1 MKESNKYFRQYLQA
15 WFALPGMLLFLFFTP
30 PSFAQLSYGGR
41 PASLTAKS
49 IREIPVIRMPV
60 FDVRTYIREQED
72 LNGRDFKKLVFA
84 RSFELMVDPSS
95 DGAWTELQNGTRVW
109 RVALQSRGAFSI
121 NLIFSRFR
129 IEPGVTVFVY
139 NSGQSDIRGAFDSRN
154 NRNSASLALSP
165 VRGDKVIVEMQV
177 EAGVADYGELVIGRL
192 NHDFIDIFNPKQ
204 TKSGA
209 ARECNID
216 INCPPGD
223 AWQTQKNAVVRLT
236 INGTSLCTG
245 VLVNNTSNDGK
256 PYLLTANHC
265 IGDSADAANSVFI
278 FGYESPFCNGGNG
291 SVMSSLSGSAVVAAQ
306 RNLDFTLVLL
316 EDMPPLAY
324 RPWYAGWDRT
334 GVTPDNTVSVHH
346 PSGSVK
352 KISLDYDQPVTGTF
366 GAGFTQDGHWLVKQW
381 DIGTTEYGSSGSP
394 LFSQDGFLKGT
405 LTGGRARCGFAVDD
419 YFSKFSLAWDL
430 FGSVTTQ
437 LKPWLDPLDTA
448 EEKLDGLNPYRDNE
462 LAADFTIS
470 TKEICLGDKV
480 VFSDFSTG
488 DIDSWYW
495 DFGEGADPPDAVSR
509 GPHMVKYSGSGER
522 IASLTVENHAG
533 SAFAELEFDLAVKS
547 EDLPVAG
554 FSYEEDMF
562 SVQFIDMSQNAVSY
576 YWEFSDSRISTLI
589 NPVNTYS
596 SEGEFTA
603 RQLVR
608 NRACSDTSVQA
619 IIVTSLAG
627 ASEPQKEIRVYPVPA
642 MNFLTIDTGGSLQQ
656 DLVIELLSVSG
667 QRLFRKEIPAGQSL
681 ITLDTGR
688 YPPGAY
694 ILNISSGNDQF
705 NLKIPIIK

>member
-1 MKESNKYFRQYLQA
+1 MKERKKYSRQYLQT
-15 WFALPGMLLFLFFTP
+15 WFALPGILLFLFSTP

-60 FDVRTYIREQED
+60 FDVSTYIREQEA
-72 LNGRDFKKLVFA
+72 LTGRDLKKLVFA
-84 RSFELMVDPSS
+84 RSFELLVDPSS

-129 IEPGVTVFVY
+129 IEPGVKVFVY
-139 NSGQSDIRGAFDSRN
+139 DTGQSDIRGAFDSRN

-177 EAGVADYGELVIGRL
+177 AAGVADYGELVIGRL
-192 NHDFIDIFNPKQ
+192 NHDFIDIFDLKQ
-204 TKSGA
+204 NKSGT

-223 AWQTQKNAVVRLT
+223 AWQTQKNAVVRIT
-236 INGTSLCTG
+236 INGNSLCTG

-265 IGDSADAANSVFI
+265 IGDSTDAANSVFI
-278 FGYESPFCNGGNG
+278 FGYESPFCNGGDG
-291 SVMSSLSGSAVVAAQ
+291 SIRNSLSGSAVVAAQ
-306 RNLDFTLVLL
+306 SNLDFTLVLL
-316 EDMPPLAY
+316 EDIPPLSY

-334 GVTPDNTVSVHH
+334 GETPDNTTSVHH

-366 GAGFTQDGHWLVKQW
+366 GAGFTQDGHWLVKHW

-394 LFSQDGFLKGT
+394 LFNQDGRLKGT
-405 LTGGRARCGFAVDD
+405 LTGGRARCGFAEDD

-430 FGSVTTQ
+430 SGVVSSQ
-437 LKPWLDPLDTA
+437 LKPWLDPLETEA
-448 EEKLDGLNPYRDNE
+448 EKLDGLNPYRDNE
-462 LAADFTIS
+462 LAADFTVS
-470 TKEICLGDKV
+470 TTEICLGDKV

-488 DIDSWYW
+488 DIDNWHW
-495 DFGEGADPPDAVSR
+495 DFGEGADPPDAVDR
-509 GPHMVKYSGSGER
+509 GPHLVKYSGSGQR
-522 IASLTVENHAG
+522 TASLTVENPEG
-533 SAFAELEFDLAVKS
+533 SATAELQFDLAVKS

-576 YWEFSDSRISTLI
+576 YWEFSDSRISTLV
-589 NPVNTYS
+589 NPVNTFS
-596 SEGEFTA
+596 TEGEFTA

-619 IIVTSLAG
+619 IIVTSRADIS
-627 ASEPQKEIRVYPVPA
+627 APAKKVMVYPVPA
-642 MNFLTIDTGGSLQQ
+642 VNFLTIDTRGPLTQ
-656 DLVIELLSVSG
+656 DIVIELLTVGG
-667 QRLFRKEIPAGQSL
+667 QRLFRNEIPAGQSL

-688 YPPGAY
+688 YPPGTY

-705 NLKIPIIK
+705 NFKIPIIK